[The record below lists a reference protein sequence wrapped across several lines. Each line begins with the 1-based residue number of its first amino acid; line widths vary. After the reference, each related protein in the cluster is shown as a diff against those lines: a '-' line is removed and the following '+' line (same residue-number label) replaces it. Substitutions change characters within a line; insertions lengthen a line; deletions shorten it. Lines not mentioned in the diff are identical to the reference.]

1 MSNKSEGSNYELY
14 IAKKSYDMGFF
25 AHLLQGSK
33 AGQPFD
39 LVIARNE
46 KAAFIDCKV
55 CHERNF
61 PLKRIEPNQHSA
73 FQLLQKFGCTRSYIV
88 CGFDFEGVVKG
99 SGQKYRDMFIPYS
112 YAQKALAHGDKS
124 MPFEM
129 WFDLDIMFGN
139 LILGSQ
145 NEKAVIKK
153 VQY

>member
-1 MSNKSEGSNYELY
+1 MSNKSEGSDYEKY
-14 IAKKSYDMGFF
+14 IAKKSYDLGFF
-25 AHLLQGSK
+25 AHLLQGNK

-55 CHERNF
+55 CHEKNF

-99 SGQKYRDMFIPYS
+99 SGQKYRDMFIPYQ
-112 YAQKALAHGDKS
+112 YAQNMLARGEKSISFDK
-124 MPFEM
+124 
-129 WFDLDIMFGN
+129 WFDLDIMYGN
-139 LILGSQ
+139 LILSSP